1 MLIMLPLLLS
11 FSCDSGWQSR
21 LLFLLLLRL
30 VSSSVPC
37 EGGKRW
43 PKTISSFCTRAL
55 RKAEKNTFP
64 LLLLLL
70 RAPQKE
76 NEQRRLRSLCLCPI
90 TPSARPHRS
99 TTTRLLTPGVTHSAG
114 KVGGNGRFSLLVV
127 VVRSRKKRG
136 KGRQCPEGRVTA
148 RSGYRFE
155 REAVCQES

>member
-37 EGGKRW
+37 ERGKRW

-70 RAPQKE
+70 RPPKKRTNRDACAAFAFAPY
-76 NEQRRLRSLCLCPI
+76 RHP
-90 TPSARPHRS
+90 PAHRS